1 MKEPERNDPCPCG
14 SGKKYKKCCLGRS
27 GDRGSAARPGT
38 FEEVAADVARLDETS
53 NLVPDLLDRGRIEEA
68 EAVASRLLAEYPDEP
83 DGLERM
89 AEVLEAK
96 GENSK
101 AAEHYRRAAQHHLK
115 QDPVHGHEPA
125 NHYLAKARELDPA
138 GDPGA
143 AGG

>member
-1 MKEPERNDPCPCG
+1 MKEPGRNDPCSCG

-27 GDRGSAARPGT
+27 RDRGSAARPGT
-38 FEEVAADVARLDETS
+38 FEEVAADLARLDETS

-68 EAVASRLLAEYPDEP
+68 EAVAARLLAEYPDEP

-96 GENSK
+96 GENVK
-101 AAEHYRRAAQHHLK
+101 AAEYYRRAAQHHLK
-115 QDPVHGHEPA
+115 QDPVHGREPA
-125 NHYLAKARELDPA
+125 DHYLAKARELDPA
-138 GDPGA
+138 GHPDA